1 MSDQAAVPA
10 SWDERQLAFAAGR
23 SAPSFPAVLRGTLV
37 VLPSATF
44 AVSEL
49 RKITGIQHYEE
60 RLLCTTLLLA
70 RPDLRMVYLTSLPV
84 DEAIVE
90 YHLRHLPDPDDAR
103 RRLVLVALDD
113 PSPLPLTEKLVHRP
127 DTVEQ
132 IRALVAPYGPASVLP
147 FNITSAEYTVAA
159 ALDLPILGPE
169 PALVELGSKT
179 GSRRVAR
186 RAGVGVLDGSESLFS
201 LDDVEAAI
209 ARIRDGRPAAEAVV
223 IKLNDGFSGQGNAL
237 IDLADLATPLPLSA
251 TTFCATEES
260 WPAFGAKI
268 VSGGAIVEELVRAD
282 GLVSP
287 SAQVLITPGGAFEVI
302 STHDQV
308 LGGPRNQVYLGCR
321 FPADTRYRLQIQEA
335 ATAVAEVLAGEG
347 VIGSFGIDFLV
358 IPGVNGAADEV
369 VLSEINLRMGGTSHP
384 YWTARLLTGSA
395 YDPATG
401 ELTAGGRATSY
412 VATDN
417 MKSPRLVGRT
427 PADVIAAV
435 DRAGLAFDPATGTGV
450 ALHLL
455 GAVTR
460 FGKMGAT
467 CIAPTLAAADALAA
481 EVAVLLTDPPTRP
494 LPSK

>member
-1 MSDQAAVPA
+1 MPT
-10 SWDERQLAFAAGR
+10 SWDERQRAFAAGR
-23 SAPSFPAVLRGTLV
+23 GAPSFPDVETGTLV

-49 RKITGIQHYEE
+49 RKITGIQFYEE
-60 RLLCTTLLLA
+60 RLLCTTLLLS
-70 RPDLRMVYLTSLPV
+70 RPGLRMVYLTSLPV

-90 YHLRHLPDPDDAR
+90 YYLRLLPDPEGAR
-103 RRLVLVALDD
+103 RRLVLLPLDD
-113 PSPLPLTEKLVHRP
+113 PSPLPLSEKLAHRAEAV
-127 DTVEQ
+127 DQV
-132 IRALVAPYGPASVLP
+132 RALVAPHGPATILP
-147 FNITSAEYTVAA
+147 FNITPAEYAVAA
-159 ALDLPILGPE
+159 ALDLPILGPD
-169 PALVELGSKT
+169 PSLVALGSKT
-179 GSRRVAR
+179 GSRQVAR
-186 RAGVGVLDGSESLFS
+186 RAGVPVLDGSESLFS

-209 ARIRDGRPAAEAVV
+209 AAIRESRPGAEAVV

-237 IDLADLATPLPLSA
+237 IDLAGLASPLPLST
-251 TTFCATEES
+251 TTFCADEEN

-287 SAQVLITPGGAFEVI
+287 SAQVRIAPGGAFEVI

-321 FPADTRYRLQIQEA
+321 FPADPRYRLEIQEEA
-335 ATAVAEVLAGEG
+335 AQVAAVLAGEG

-358 IPGVNGAADEV
+358 VPGAGGAGQV

-384 YWTARLLTGSA
+384 YWMTRLLTGST

-401 ELTAGGRATSY
+401 ELTAGGRTTTY
-412 VATDN
+412 VASDN

-435 DRAGLAFDPATGTGV
+435 DAAGLSYDPATGGGV

-455 GAVTR
+455 GAVPR

-481 EVAVLLTDPPTRP
+481 DLAALLTDTRAP
-494 LPSK
+494 E

>member
-1 MSDQAAVPA
+1 MTA
-10 SWDERQLAFAAGR
+10 WDDVQRDFSAGR
-23 SAPSFPAVLRGTLV
+23 GGAQSFPDVDRGTLV

-49 RKITGIQHYEE
+49 RKITGIQYYEE

-70 RPDLRMVYLTSLPV
+70 RPDLRVVYLTSLPA

-90 YHLRHLPDPDDAR
+90 YYLRLLPDPRGAR
-103 RRLVLVALDD
+103 RRLVLVSLDD

-132 IRALVAPYGPASVLP
+132 IRTLVAPHPPASVLP
-147 FNITSAEYTVAA
+147 FNITAAEHAVAR
-159 ALDLPILGPE
+159 ALHLPITGPH
-169 PALVELGSKT
+169 PDLVALGSKT

-186 RAGVGVLDGSESLFS
+186 RAGVPVLDGSEDLYS
-201 LDDVEAAI
+201 LDEVEGAVT
-209 ARIRDGRPAAEAVV
+209 RIRAQRPDAEAVV

-237 IDLADLATPLPLSA
+237 IDFAGLASPLPLST
-251 TTFCATEES
+251 TTFCAAEES

-268 VSGGAIVEELVRAD
+268 ASGGAIVEELVRVD
-282 GLVSP
+282 GVVSP
-287 SAQVLITPGGAFEVI
+287 SAQVRIAPGGSFEVI

-308 LGGPRNQVYLGCR
+308 LGGPSNQVYLGCR
-321 FPADTRYRLQIQEA
+321 FPADPRYRLEIQEA
-335 ATAVAEVLAGEG
+335 AAAVARVLAGEG

-358 IPGVNGAADEV
+358 VPGPPGGRAQV
-369 VLSEINLRMGGTSHP
+369 VLSEINLRMGGTTHP
-384 YWTARLLTGSA
+384 YWTARLLTGST
-395 YDPATG
+395 YDPGSG
-401 ELTAGGRATSY
+401 ELTVAGRTITY

-417 MKSPRLVGRT
+417 MKSERLVGRS

-435 DRAGLAFDPATGTGV
+435 DRAGLAFDPTRGTGV

-455 GAVTR
+455 GAVPR

-467 CIAPTLAAADALAA
+467 CIAPTLEDADGLAA
-481 EVAVLLTDPPTRP
+481 QLAALLTDPADATG
-494 LPSK
+494 PS